1 MYHISALCTCVHYM
15 LTDSHQWLLSDE
27 VDLLPALL
35 LPLAGPETF
44 EEEEMEGLP
53 PDLQYLPDYKQR
65 EVDPGIRKMCLEAV
79 MKVCIM
85 SVDINLS
92 FLCSI
97 PLSVNPIYLLYQSIL
112 FIYPLHVFCQLN
124 SV

>member
-1 MYHISALCTCVHYM
+1 
-15 LTDSHQWLLSDE
+15 
-27 VDLLPALL
+27 
-35 LPLAGPETF
+35 
-44 EEEEMEGLP
+44 MEGLP